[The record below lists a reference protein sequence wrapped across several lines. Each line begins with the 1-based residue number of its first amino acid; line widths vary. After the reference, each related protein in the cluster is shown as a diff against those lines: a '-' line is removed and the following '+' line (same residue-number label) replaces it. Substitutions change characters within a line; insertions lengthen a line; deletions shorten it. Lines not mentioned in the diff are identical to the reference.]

1 MAAGQRRIRADQ
13 DAARCHRADQAGYAS
28 AENRRRGHRM
38 HQLRRVLC
46 GLRYCAVERGISGPG
61 GAHPRLDAGQR
72 RTRRRQ
78 YRPPAS
84 HRRRRRLS
92 RLPLASIVPGTV
104 PAGAQSDRGNCRAQ
118 APHRGGLSQRRDQG
132 MNVRLYLWQ
141 RATAAV
147 MAPLVIVHIAVILYA
162 TRHGVSAAEIL
173 ARTRGSIA
181 WAAFYGLFVF
191 AVSIHAS
198 IGLRNTLSEWTPLP
212 ERRVDACVVFFGLV
226 LALLGLR
233 AVAAVVLP

>member
-1 MAAGQRRIRADQ
+1 
-13 DAARCHRADQAGYAS
+13 
-28 AENRRRGHRM
+28 
-38 HQLRRVLC
+38 
-46 GLRYCAVERGISGPG
+46 
-61 GAHPRLDAGQR
+61 
-72 RTRRRQ
+72 
-78 YRPPAS
+78 
-84 HRRRRRLS
+84 
-92 RLPLASIVPGTV
+92 
-104 PAGAQSDRGNCRAQ
+104 
-118 APHRGGLSQRRDQG
+118 

-141 RATAAV
+141 RTTAAV
-147 MAPLVIVHIAVILYA
+147 MAPLVIVHIAVIFYA
-162 TRHGVSAAEIL
+162 TRHGVSAADIL